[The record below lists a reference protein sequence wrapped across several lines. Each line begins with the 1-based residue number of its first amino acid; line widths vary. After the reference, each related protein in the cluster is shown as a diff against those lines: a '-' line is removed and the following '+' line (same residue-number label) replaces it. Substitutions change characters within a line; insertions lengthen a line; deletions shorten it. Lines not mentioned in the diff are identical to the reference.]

1 MIEAGV
7 FARGHGGDVR
17 LGPTAPRRTV
27 SKPGTTRE
35 PPKPFTAQQKR
46 DLRTSLIIIGVA
58 VAGFAVLIV
67 GALFWD
73 HAAFPRELAESTPH
87 SVLQE
92 ERSDPATW
100 SYVDD
105 DLVTRPWGECVRIDG
120 WRLQRP
126 WQCTSADG
134 SHVLTFLYSTGRHG
148 SGLHDQTLTVRG
160 EDVPIECTRG
170 GAWHAAYYC
179 VPESVLPADAE

>member
-1 MIEAGV
+1 M
-7 FARGHGGDVR
+7 
-17 LGPTAPRRTV
+17 
-27 SKPGTTRE
+27 
-35 PPKPFTAQQKR
+35 
-46 DLRTSLIIIGVA
+46 
-58 VAGFAVLIV
+58 
-67 GALFWD
+67 
-73 HAAFPRELAESTPH
+73 
-87 SVLQE
+87 LQE
-92 ERSDPATW
+92 ERSAPGAW

-105 DLVTRPWGECVRIDG
+105 DLVTRPLEECVRTDG

-160 EDVPIECTRG
+160 EDVPIGCTRG
-170 GAWHAAYYC
+170 GEWHAAYYC